1 MVHINKCIKDLLE
14 KGGKKPA
21 DEHAAVWVPDAAAST
36 CMRCQKSQF
45 NIINRRVRVFL
56 FLLPLQRRFQ
66 QMISDSSTTVAG
78 VAQLYV
84 VPAQPE
90 STCWPMSHPSQ

>member
-1 MVHINKCIKDLLE
+1 MSKIFNESLLQKIFTFFVYDNFLPKNIVLNKFNIFQDWMVHINKCIKDLLE

-45 NIINRRVRVFL
+45 NMINRRVRVCL
-56 FLLPLQRRFQ
+56 FLLL
-66 QMISDSSTTVAG
+66 
-78 VAQLYV
+78 L
-84 VPAQPE
+84 
-90 STCWPMSHPSQ
+90 